1 MVTRPARGDL
11 VVGVSVVLVLVP
23 QALAYATIAGL
34 DPVHGLYAAA
44 AAPLAA
50 ALLGSSPYIQGGPTA
65 VTSLLT
71 LGALSTVAQPNSVR
85 FALLAIIVGIVRV
98 GLGLVG
104 AGPIAYLMSQPVVVS
119 FTSASALLIRRV
131 AGRGTPGAR
140 VTCRFRLLGRPA

>member
-1 MVTRPARGDL
+1 VA
-11 VVGVSVVLVLVP
+11 GVSVAPVLVP

-85 FALLAIIVGIVRV
+85 FALLAAVRAIIVGIVRV
-98 GLGLVG
+98 GLGLAG

-131 AGRGTPGAR
+131 AGRGAPGAR